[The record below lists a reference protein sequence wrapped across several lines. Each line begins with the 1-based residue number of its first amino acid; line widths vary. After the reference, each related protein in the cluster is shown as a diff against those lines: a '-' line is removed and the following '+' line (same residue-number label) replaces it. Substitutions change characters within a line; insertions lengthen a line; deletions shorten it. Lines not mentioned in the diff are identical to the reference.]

1 MTSSLSNAARLVRTL
16 FVLARYDVLA
26 PKELTAEVPK
36 GLKSLSAFLRL
47 LSWRAGRGAA
57 LEARL
62 AEALPKLGPSYI
74 KIGQLLAARPD
85 LVGPELAGALS
96 VLQDKLPPF
105 EMAEAE
111 AALEAA
117 FGKPMSALFE
127 RLDAP
132 FAAASVAQVHRGWL
146 KDTED
151 AEEAGARPVA
161 VKILRPGI
169 RRIFQRDIDTFFW
182 GATWL
187 ERLVPSARRLE
198 PLKLVGVLAQS
209 MRMELDLRLEG
220 AAASE
225 LLENTRGDGDLI
237 VPQVIWPRTAER
249 VLTTEWIEGIP
260 LTDNPALD
268 AAGID
273 RRELSLIVI
282 RSFLTQ
288 ALRDGYFHADMHQ
301 GNLFAVP
308 PSADGAPLKLAVV
321 DFGIMGRLS
330 RESRVYLGDILMG
343 FILQDYLR
351 VARAHFDAGYVSA
364 DFPVEDF
371 AQALRAIGEPVFGQL
386 ARDISMAKLLMQL
399 FQTTETFNMHLQPQL
414 VLLQKTMMV
423 VEGVARALDRDHD
436 MWDAARPVV
445 ERFIEEMMGPEA
457 MVENVARGAQT
468 LGRIVARA
476 PESLERLERAGELLA
491 QMTEEGGLRLHPDTA
506 REMAEMQRPSN
517 SPGRW
522 ALVVALAALA
532 AVVWQVVF

>member
-1 MTSSLSNAARLVRTL
+1 MHVTSSPSNAARLVRTL

-26 PKELTAEVPK
+26 PKELTDEVPR
-36 GLKSLSAFLRL
+36 GLKLLSAFLRL
-47 LSWRAGRGAA
+47 VSWRAGRGES

-62 AEALPKLGPSYI
+62 AKALPKLGPSYI

-85 LVGPELAGALS
+85 IVGPELAGALS

-105 EMAEAE
+105 AMAEAE
-111 AALEAA
+111 AAVEAA
-117 FGKPMSALFE
+117 FNRPMSDLFE

-146 KDTED
+146 KEAED
-151 AEEAGARPVA
+151 AKARPVA

-182 GATWL
+182 GAKWL

-198 PLKLVGVLAQS
+198 PIKLVGVLAQS

-249 VLTTEWIEGIP
+249 VLTTEWIDGIA
-260 LTDNPALD
+260 LTDNEALD

-273 RRELSLIVI
+273 RRALSLIVI
-282 RSFLTQ
+282 QSFLTQ

-308 PSADGAPLKLAVV
+308 PTETSGLRLAVV

-351 VARAHFDAGYVSA
+351 VARAHFDAGYVSK

-423 VEGVARALDRDHD
+423 VEGVARALDKDHD
-436 MWDAARPVV
+436 MWAAARPSV
-445 ERFIEEMMGPEA
+445 EAFIEEMMGPEA
-457 MVENVARGAQT
+457 MAQNVARGAQT

-491 QMTEEGGLRLHPDTA
+491 QMTEEGGLKLHPDTA
-506 REMAEMQRPSN
+506 REMAEMQKPSN
-517 SPGRW
+517 HPARW
-522 ALVVALAALA
+522 ALVVALIALA
-532 AVVWQVVF
+532 AVVWSVAA